1 MDAPTPSHIQE
12 SFEINEYILKKEN
25 RRFKIKT
32 YLSSDITI
40 ESIELD
46 KIKDFFYSNTF
57 PLNALIKLS
66 KGFKVCENI
75 REAYDI
81 IEEIFD
87 NENASINNINENE
100 ISLIFKVYLPGGKVD
115 DVNLT
120 LNKTEINKNILIDE
134 LYNKIEQLE
143 EENKDLKNEITD
155 LKKNLTKTDNQNPEK
170 TISLNI
176 DIRLHGTKKYQFKP
190 DDSINS
196 MIESVK
202 KDFTIYSN
210 IILRYNNLLIDNYFR
225 TFEEYKIPDNSTINF
240 IHYKIGGEIYVKTL
254 MGRTLTIYLE
264 PFNTIEYLK
273 QRIQDSTGIKSK
285 DQRLIYDG
293 KQLEDNRTVAS
304 YNIWNE
310 STIHM
315 VLRIR

>member
-240 IHYKIGGEIYVKTL
+240 IHYKIGGEVYVKTL
-254 MGRTLTIYLE
+254 MGNTLTIYLE

>member
-120 LNKTEINKNILIDE
+120 LNKIEIKKNILIDE
-134 LYNKIEQLE
+134 LFKKIEQLE
-143 EENKDLKNEITD
+143 EENKELKNEITD
-155 LKKNLTKTDNQNPEK
+155 LKKNLTKKDNQDLKN
-170 TISLNI
+170 TISFNI

-190 DDSINS
+190 DDSI
-196 MIESVK
+196 I
-202 KDFTIYSN
+202 F
-210 IILRYNNLLIDNYFR
+210 
-225 TFEEYKIPDNSTINF
+225 
-240 IHYKIGGEIYVKTL
+240 KTY
-254 MGRTLTIYLE
+254 I
-264 PFNTIEYLK
+264 F
-273 QRIQDSTGIKSK
+273 
-285 DQRLIYDG
+285 
-293 KQLEDNRTVAS
+293 
-304 YNIWNE
+304 
-310 STIHM
+310 
-315 VLRIR
+315 